1 MTFCGCDS
9 VKAKWRL
16 FRLCSILFALRR
28 AARAAPCYPPD
39 AGAGWS
45 GGFQCSDPIDAFF
58 WLFLGLQDFGERKGL
73 L

>member
-1 MTFCGCDS
+1 VTVGNPFVVNNAS
-9 VKAKWRL
+9 
-16 FRLCSILFALRR
+16 
-28 AARAAPCYPPD
+28 PPD